1 MSTAIQTSPAAA
13 DAITSIIAGVD
24 HLATE
29 MERKWGCGRLRLL
42 VADEWRIKFDSQRLK
57 WNGAVWSANLPD
69 VELHA
74 ARMRAAWAK
83 LDALATEA
91 GHQPLAPEVW
101 EITGSDGRV
110 IAFCR
115 DDVSAHAVAATAAGR
130 HVEVWTPRE
139 IAALI
144 ERYPV
149 LRVVKQEFP
158 GATVER
164 VHTPLPEGGDELP
177 L

>member
-1 MSTAIQTSPAAA
+1 MTAVKTSPAAM

-29 MERKWGCGRLRLL
+29 MEAKWGCGRLRLL
-42 VADEWRIKFDSQRLK
+42 VGDELRIRFDSQRRK
-57 WNGAVWSANLPD
+57 WNGAVYSGSLPD
-69 VELHA
+69 VELQA
-74 ARMRAAWAK
+74 TRMRAAWQA
-83 LDALATEA
+83 LDRAATEA
-91 GHQPLAPEVW
+91 GHQPLAPDVW
-101 EITGSDGRV
+101 EFTGSDGRV

-115 DDVSAHAVAATAAGR
+115 DDVSAHAVAATLNGR
-130 HVEVWTPRE
+130 AVEVWTPRE
-139 IAALI
+139 IAALV

-158 GATVER
+158 GARVER
-164 VHTPLPEGGDELP
+164 IRTSLPEGGDEIP

>member
-1 MSTAIQTSPAAA
+1 MNMATQTTPAAA
-13 DAITSIIAGVD
+13 DAITAIIAGAD

-42 VADEWRIKFDSQRLK
+42 VADEWRIKFDSQRRK
-57 WNGAVWSANLPD
+57 WNGAVYGGSLPD

-74 ARMRAAWAK
+74 ARMRSAWQK

-91 GHQPLAPEVW
+91 GQKPLAPEVW
-101 EITGSDGRV
+101 EITAHDGRV

-115 DDVSAHAVAATAAGR
+115 DDVSAHAVAATLNGR
-130 HVEVWTPRE
+130 QVEIWTPRE
-139 IAALI
+139 IAALV

-158 GATVER
+158 GARVER
-164 VHTPLPEGGDELP
+164 VRTPLPAGGDEIP

>member
-1 MSTAIQTSPAAA
+1 MNTAIQTTPAAL

-29 MERKWGCGRLRLL
+29 MEAKWGCGRLRLL
-42 VADEWRIKFDSQRLK
+42 VPDEWRIKFDSQRLK
-57 WNGAVWSANLPD
+57 WNGAVYSGSLPD

-83 LDALATEA
+83 LDALAAEA
-91 GHQPLAPEVW
+91 GQLPLHPDVW
-101 EITGSDGRV
+101 EFAGSDGRV

-115 DDVSAHAVAATAAGR
+115 DDTSAVAVAATLAGR
-130 HVEVWTPRE
+130 AVEVWTPRE
-139 IAALI
+139 ILALI

-158 GATVER
+158 GARVER
-164 VHTPLPEGGDELP
+164 VRAPLPPGGDEIP
-177 L
+177 I